1 MRDAFE
7 REMRAVLRYA
17 NQALEPGT
25 SKTEIQT
32 LLKLARGRLGAAA
45 SVAVPAVVTTVSAE
59 AEATGETPA

>member
-7 REMRAVLRYA
+7 REMRALLRYA

-32 LLKLARGRLGAAA
+32 LLKLARGRLAAA
-45 SVAVPAVVTTVSAE
+45 TSVAAPAVVAASAPDRPG
-59 AEATGETPA
+59 GETPA